1 MELYITRD
9 QILVFFFQTHTTI
22 NAFILL
28 KLSNYTFFIIKTIKN
43 KKVFITFIV
52 QSISLRLIT
61 GSINDLLQTKI
72 FIMTSNYPLSMNL
85 QKVIKYQRFHAK
97 LINYSNPLV
106 ISTMPSLS
114 LPGNVVRRLKQSG
127 LDICDM
133 NFFMSAERTPV

>member
-52 QSISLRLIT
+52 QSIT

-106 ISTMPSLS
+106 VSTMPSLS

-133 NFFMSAERTPV
+133 NFFMSAERTQV